1 MRLKAIPSSSGMAIA
16 VSSRL
21 CPSSYRRIKF
31 CSLITFPH
39 CVSTR
44 SNVRA
49 SPIAGAVES
58 SMPEGSSSTAAAFQK
73 IRVILNWRM
82 RRRIASTFQ
91 SLSSTTIS
99 MGNIIPQVCTP
110 CDGTISSPS
119 PCESLLSPS
128 RPTILLNP
136 VSATRIHSPRTVPL
150 VVLTARTVLFCNR
163 IKLLGKIL
171 KHFLQV
177 DNRRSQR
184 YHEDAGEDEK
194 HQGKKKLHAG
204 LGRHLFS
211 CLHAAGTQRVCKN
224 AERMGDRRAKT
235 LGLHQ
240 HGDKLPDEFNIQA
253 FRHAAPCVQT
263 RLAGALLAIDDL
275 ELFRQAWGGDRHFL
289 AHAHHRLVNAKSGF
303 HADHKQVERIRQGHA
318 DICLTASNEVRENK
332 VGEEEPSDGADQ
344 DRSYQVVG
352 EESSCHDSHH
362 RQEKLHGGKY
372 FHMFRLAKAG
382 KCELIR
388 QVIVK
393 TGNQPAKW
401 LGDARGFCGYLRQTR
416 AGRGCNQRA
425 GVRRCICRN
434 LHQASFHWILA
445 RQHHEY
451 GNNKEE
457 DRNGSRY

>member
-49 SPIAGAVES
+49 SPIAVAVES

-289 AHAHHRLVNAKSGF
+289 AHA
-303 HADHKQVERIRQGHA
+303 
-318 DICLTASNEVRENK
+318 
-332 VGEEEPSDGADQ
+332 
-344 DRSYQVVG
+344 
-352 EESSCHDSHH
+352 
-362 RQEKLHGGKY
+362 
-372 FHMFRLAKAG
+372 
-382 KCELIR
+382 
-388 QVIVK
+388 
-393 TGNQPAKW
+393 PAKTPSAW
-401 LGDARGFCGYLRQTR
+401 AIGVPKRAVCTSMVTNCRTNSISRRSAMLRHASKRGLPARCSRLDAWRSSARLGAVTAISSPTR
-416 AGRGCNQRA
+416 TIAWSMPSPASMQITSRSSASGRAMRIFA
-425 GVRRCICRN
+425 
-434 LHQASFHWILA
+434 
-445 RQHHEY
+445 
-451 GNNKEE
+451 
-457 DRNGSRY
+457 